1 MYNRRTYRL
10 STIDSEEAHQM
21 YNRRTYHPRRTARD
35 YRAHQRNVRRARA
48 FASPP
53 MDPSL
58 PARPADRFYTREDIA
73 RVFYFSDRQ
82 KPYIPRPDRA
92 HLINPARRRSI
103 YTRPQPAIMRR
114 LISSVRNRSVSDED
128 EMPASGPK
136 FAQYCLPGSLSIER
150 EAIILMMTG
159 TSLLPTDIQSRCI

>member
-1 MYNRRTYRL
+1 MDEQ
-10 STIDSEEAHQM
+10 SDDSEEAHQM

-58 PARPADRFYTREDIA
+58 PARPAARSYTREDIA

-82 KPYIPRPDRA
+82 GPYIPRPDRA
-92 HLINPARRRSI
+92 HLINPARRSI

-136 FAQYCLPGSLSIER
+136 FAQYCLPGSLSAER

-159 TSLLPTDIQSRCI
+159 TSLLPTDIQSRFND